1 MTRYT
6 QAIFLL
12 IKWQYRIVANLSPL
26 LLPAHHCIKDDI
38 VFLPPLKCMD
48 GSDFHVPYPGM
59 IEPVSQV
66 VYHTSERYDDTNPF
80 HKDSAIDRKSTRL
93 NSSHVAIS
101 YAVFCLKKKTI
112 THT

>member
-80 HKDSAIDRKSTRL
+80 HKDSAIPHIFQQSLHDRSEERRVGKECT
-93 NSSHVAIS
+93 
-101 YAVFCLKKKTI
+101 
-112 THT
+112 